1 MALAKN
7 SIEGKSQ
14 AFLKRI
20 ETLKEQ
26 AESAKGKYLAEC
38 KTRNEDIKI
47 IYTEAKDACVPTKA
61 LRGLVKYRE
70 LARKQEAIADGLDID
85 EASTYETLIEA
96 LGPLGEAAAK
106 KAGHSPKSEQSGAPA
121 QH

>member
-20 ETLKEQ
+20 ESIA
-26 AESAKGKYLAEC
+26 AEGEIAKGTYMNEC
-38 KTRNEDIKI
+38 KLRREDIKAV
-47 IYTEAKDACVPTKA
+47 YTEAKDAGVPAKA
-61 LRGLVKYRE
+61 LRGLVKYRDLE
-70 LARKQEAIADGLDID
+70 RKQQAIADGLDMD
-85 EASTYETLIEA
+85 EQSTYETLVEA

-106 KAGHSPKSEQSGAPA
+106 AAGHKPKDEEAQPA
-121 QH
+121 TH

>member
-20 ETLKEQ
+20 ETLMSES
-26 AESAKGKYLAEC
+26 ESAKATYMNEC
-38 KTRNEDIKI
+38 KERRSDIKAV
-47 IYTEAKDACVPTKA
+47 YTEAKDAGVPVKA

-70 LARKQEAIADGLDID
+70 LERKQEAIADGLDID

-106 KAGHSPKSEQSGAPA
+106 AAGHKPKGDEAGAA
-121 QH
+121 AH